1 MCGRYTHN
9 LTWSQI
15 VNLYRLT
22 LPDEEPPGLKL
33 SWNVAPTHVMPI
45 IRPAGNGRELVM
57 AGWDLVPFWLK
68 PDQLAKQPYSTIN
81 ARAETIRTAPTYREP
96 FKTKRCLVPATGWYE
111 WQKLDAKKKR
121 PIHMCAKAT
130 PFALAGVYDVWKGD
144 GGKAI
149 TSFAIV
155 TTDAAPS
162 VAQYHNRM
170 PVVLDDSQFD
180 DWTRDTPDQAAAPMK
195 PCVGAIEAW
204 EVGAEVG
211 NVRNNRPEL
220 MERVGLL

>member
-1 MCGRYTHN
+1 MLEGHR
-9 LTWSQI
+9 
-15 VNLYRLT
+15 RF
-22 LPDEEPPGLKL
+22 K
-33 SWNVAPTHVMPI
+33 
-45 IRPAGNGRELVM
+45 R
-57 AGWDLVPFWLK
+57 AGWGRVPFWLK
-68 PDQLAKQPYSTIN
+68 PDQLAKQPYCTIN

-180 DWTRDTPDQAAAPMK
+180 DWMRDTPDQAATLMK
-195 PCVGAIEAW
+195 PYAGAIEAW

-220 MERVGLL
+220 VERVGLF